1 MKKLPAI
8 FEKDAS
14 TLLRVVYT
22 GNPEKPD
29 AFFNATS
36 VEQLIGAK
44 NPAGSTTNRV
54 TTVIGRIRQYLAAH
68 PEVPHMEEGAKVD
81 LIGSAKPAVIM
92 ADDGVYKVLGVKSS
106 HSPLA
111 RTSYYYNAAAMFYV
125 LNTSMTD
132 EANVIQHWINGEVL
146 PAIAKH
152 GEYIAV
158 RKDGIGLRRMLTDS
172 IKRGID
178 AGELTDKSYS
188 DVTDAVYFIRYG
200 MHTDTLRTVLRL
212 SPDANIR
219 EALPQDELRILGEI
233 ENKISGCID
242 VGMSIWDISQNK
254 GLIKLYRKSLV

>member
-1 MKKLPAI
+1 MRKLPAI

-29 AFFNATS
+29 VFFNATS

-68 PEVPHMEEGAKVD
+68 PEDSHMEEGTKVD

-111 RTSYYYNAAAMFYV
+111 RTSYYYNSAAMFYV

-152 GEYIAV
+152 GEYIVA
-158 RKDGIGLRRMLTDS
+158 RKDGIGLRRMLTDA

-178 AGELTDKSYS
+178 ENRLTEKAYA

-200 MHTDTLRTVLRL
+200 LHTEVLRIL
-212 SPDANIR
+212 LELPSEANIR

-233 ENKISGCID
+233 ENKLSGCVD
-242 VGMSIWDISQNK
+242 MGMSIEEIAHNERF
-254 GLIKLYRKSLV
+254 IKLYRKTLV